1 VLGEAEAVQRARL
14 ALARAAQL
22 VLANALTLL
31 GLSAPER
38 M

>member
-1 VLGEAEAVQRARL
+1 VQRARL

-22 VLANALTLL
+22 VLGNGLTLI
-31 GLSAPER
+31 GVSAPER